1 MHLQLQ
7 MKGQKHLHQH
17 LLIKQMFTIERLQVL
32 LKKVRQQFLIK
43 KKQIE
48 QKRWLIDHINKRPGS
63 NFVRSV
69 LKAKPCKI
77 KGCWKDYCVL
87 VGISVKIRGMQI
99 GSISNVQRPYKHR
112 TLPTF
117 YCCCTGA
124 KSRAKQRIMQDLKRI
139 QRSPPP
145 GISAGPVSEHN
156 IMKWDAIILGPKNTI
171 YEGGA
176 YKLSIT
182 FTDMYPNQP
191 PTFKFKQKIFHP
203 NIDLNSG
210 AICMDIL
217 GSKWRPVLDIA
228 IVLTTIQA
236 LLSDP
241 NVDSPM
247 NSEAAQLY
255 KKNRIQY
262 MARVRESNQ
271 NFW

>member
-203 NIDLNSG
+203 NRFEQRGDLYGYFRNAPGIQLEGFLVETPQGLLSG
-210 AICMDIL
+210 AGLKSMVLNGDLFLIL
-217 GSKWRPVLDIA
+217 LQFQQQFKLCQV
-228 IVLTTIQA
+228 IQT
-236 LLSDP
+236 LILP
-241 NVDSPM
+241 
-247 NSEAAQLY
+247 
-255 KKNRIQY
+255 
-262 MARVRESNQ
+262 
-271 NFW
+271 